1 MKEYE
6 QKTGFYSA
14 QIQKMSQLLDDVQS
28 GITSVQDVILVSP
41 RGSQTST
48 EDKTNAT
55 TTASGSAYSNLISVL
70 GYIEL
75 KTNELLTLHLAVN
88 SPKNRNQMMLGEDGL
103 PKDSNFMNT
112 GTVGGLLGQGPTA
125 AIGKISIVAP
135 STGYDIYNLTFSDD
149 HDSDD
154 ALSDEDERPL
164 SREEI
169 KSRTLKGLSRRAEK
183 SAIANPTKTA
193 TVKKSKRRGKKL
205 D

>member
-1 MKEYE
+1 MMSKVELLAY
-6 QKTGFYSA
+6 KTSSWYLRA
-14 QIQKMSQLLDDVQS
+14 AVKHQLKTKQTPLQQHLDPH
-28 GITSVQDVILVSP
+28 I
-41 RGSQTST
+41 
-48 EDKTNAT
+48 
-55 TTASGSAYSNLISVL
+55 LISVL

-183 SAIANPTKTA
+183 SARANPTKTA